1 VRVAFI
7 GLGVMG
13 FRMAGHL
20 STKGHD
26 VTVFNRTP
34 SRAVDWSQKFK
45 GRVSS
50 TAKLACDGADVAIC
64 CVGDDPD
71 VEDVVLGPEG
81 MLVGLSSGAIL
92 VDHTT
97 TSAGLAK
104 SLCDKTLEQGVEF
117 IDAPVSGG
125 EAGAKDGRLTIMC
138 GGAEA
143 AFIKCHP
150 ILESYSVRCE
160 LLGPSGSGQMAKMV
174 NQICIAGLVQGLSE
188 GIAFGLANG
197 LNMPAVID
205 VISKGAAQSWQMEN
219 RASTMIEGKYD
230 FGFAVDWM
238 RKDLRICLEQAKEVG
253 VTLPVA
259 SLVDQFY
266 SEVQALGGNRWDT
279 SSLIERLR
287 KH

>member
-1 VRVAFI
+1 MRVAFI

-13 FRMAGHL
+13 FHMAGHL
-20 STKGHD
+20 SIKGHD
-26 VTVFNRTP
+26 VTVFNRT
-34 SRAVDWSQKFK
+34 SSKASGWSQHFEGK
-45 GRVSS
+45 VAS
-50 TAKLACDGADVAIC
+50 TAGLACDGADIAIC

-71 VEDVVLGPEG
+71 VEDVVLGSEG
-81 MLVGLSSGAIL
+81 MLAGLSSGAII

-97 TSAGLAK
+97 TSADLVK
-104 SLCDKTLEQGVEF
+104 SLCKQALDKGIEF

-143 AFIKCHP
+143 AFNKCQP
-150 ILESYSVRCE
+150 ILNAYSIRCE

-219 RASTMIEGKYD
+219 RAGTMIEGKYD

-238 RKDLRICLEQAKEVG
+238 RKDLRICLEQAKEVDMS
-253 VTLPVA
+253 LPVA
-259 SLVDQFY
+259 SLVDEFY

-287 KH
+287 KY